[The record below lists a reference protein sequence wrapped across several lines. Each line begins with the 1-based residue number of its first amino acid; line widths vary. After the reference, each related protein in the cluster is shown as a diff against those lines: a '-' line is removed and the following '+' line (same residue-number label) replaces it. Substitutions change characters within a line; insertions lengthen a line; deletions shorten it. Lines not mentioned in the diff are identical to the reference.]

1 MESYIFFPYSWYLD
15 ENETELTV
23 IRVYGLDENN
33 DSICVRITN
42 FTPYIY
48 LELPETINWNSSK
61 AQLFGDE
68 LDRILKDKR
77 PLEKKLMFKKKL
89 YGANIDSN
97 GQKKLFPFLMCSFAC
112 RGDIRT
118 LEYALKRR
126 LTIPGLGNLQ
136 IKMHE
141 QDADPILQLVSC
153 RDIPTAGWISFS
165 GRRIEGDIKDTLCT
179 HEFDVKWKSL
189 RKVVRDTLPN
199 PKIMGFDI
207 EVNSTNPSA
216 MPKPEK
222 PGDKV
227 FQISCVISV
236 QGTDEYRNYLLT
248 LGEPDPDVVGRDTNI
263 YMYPTEA
270 RLLLGFTE
278 LIREENPNIIVG
290 YNILN
295 FDIPYMIERAKF
307 CDMIREFD
315 TQGFHK
321 YNHAKER
328 TIKWSSSAYK
338 NQEFSFLD
346 AEGRLYV
353 DLLPL
358 VKRDYKMD
366 NYKLK
371 TISEYFIG
379 QTKDPL
385 SVKGIFKCYR
395 IGIKRD
401 ENGVYSP
408 KAKKALGIVGKYCV
422 QDSVLVVKLMEKL
435 QTWVGLSEMARTC
448 NVPIFT
454 LYTQGQQIK
463 VYSQI
468 YKYCMY
474 ENIVVE
480 KDGYITKDDERY
492 VGAHVFPPVPGVY
505 DNVCPFDFN
514 SLYPSVII
522 AYNID
527 YSTIVLDNSVPDNM
541 CHDMEWEDHIGC
553 VHDEKMIRKNALSE
567 LINIQNAKIKSVR
580 EKAGKSLDKFR
591 KKELADE
598 IELLKKEIQPYM
610 KERSE
615 IYKTKPKNPMCAKRH
630 YRFLK
635 EPKGVLPTILKNLL
649 EARANTREKIK
660 GNKQLMK
667 NNENEEEKID
677 LESLNVVLDKRQLA
691 YKVSANSM
699 YGAMGVRRGY
709 LPFMPGAMCTTYMGR
724 VSIERVARIIP
735 EQYNGELVY
744 GDTDSNYIHFPDMT
758 STRECWAFAE
768 KVADE
773 VSALFPAPMRL
784 EFESTIYS
792 RFMILTK
799 KRYMYRSCGKEGV
812 VDNKIGK
819 KGVLLARR
827 DNSQVIR
834 SIYEGLIANIFNGM
848 EKNDVLYYLIQ
859 EFNKLCSKSFE
870 KTDFVITK
878 SIGSSTFDID
888 DIQTVINEKGIK
900 KVKLGDYTVPYL
912 PTEGEEREHLLKL
925 KNAETDEEYY
935 VKCLPAQIQLA
946 EKMRR
951 RGHRVDVGSR
961 IEYVI
966 TVQESAKAKQYE
978 KIESYDYYNLHSEI
992 IELDFM
998 HYLKLASNPVDEV
1011 LEAVFKIPNF
1021 VLNQYNFRLK
1031 TRTNM
1036 LSELRRLFEPKL
1048 IFYK

>member
-1 MESYIFFPYSWYLD
+1 
-15 ENETELTV
+15 
-23 IRVYGLDENN
+23 
-33 DSICVRITN
+33 
-42 FTPYIY
+42 
-48 LELPETINWNSSK
+48 
-61 AQLFGDE
+61 
-68 LDRILKDKR
+68 
-77 PLEKKLMFKKKL
+77 
-89 YGANIDSN
+89 
-97 GQKKLFPFLMCSFAC
+97 
-112 RGDIRT
+112 
-118 LEYALKRR
+118 
-126 LTIPGLGNLQ
+126 
-136 IKMHE
+136 
-141 QDADPILQLVSC
+141 
-153 RDIPTAGWISFS
+153 
-165 GRRIEGDIKDTLCT
+165 
-179 HEFDVKWKSL
+179 
-189 RKVVRDTLPN
+189 
-199 PKIMGFDI
+199 
-207 EVNSTNPSA
+207 
-216 MPKPEK
+216 
-222 PGDKV
+222 
-227 FQISCVISV
+227 
-236 QGTDEYRNYLLT
+236 
-248 LGEPDPDVVGRDTNI
+248 
-263 YMYPTEA
+263 
-270 RLLLGFTE
+270 
-278 LIREENPNIIVG
+278 
-290 YNILN
+290 
-295 FDIPYMIERAKF
+295 
-307 CDMIREFD
+307 
-315 TQGFHK
+315 
-321 YNHAKER
+321 
-328 TIKWSSSAYK
+328 
-338 NQEFSFLD
+338 
-346 AEGRLYV
+346 
-353 DLLPL
+353 
-358 VKRDYKMD
+358 
-366 NYKLK
+366 
-371 TISEYFIG
+371 
-379 QTKDPL
+379 
-385 SVKGIFKCYR
+385 
-395 IGIKRD
+395 
-401 ENGVYSP
+401 
-408 KAKKALGIVGKYCV
+408 
-422 QDSVLVVKLMEKL
+422 
-435 QTWVGLSEMARTC
+435 
-448 NVPIFT
+448 
-454 LYTQGQQIK
+454 
-463 VYSQI
+463 
-468 YKYCMY
+468 
-474 ENIVVE
+474 
-480 KDGYITKDDERY
+480 
-492 VGAHVFPPVPGVY
+492 
-505 DNVCPFDFN
+505 
-514 SLYPSVII
+514 
-522 AYNID
+522 
-527 YSTIVLDNSVPDNM
+527 
-541 CHDMEWEDHIGC
+541 
-553 VHDEKMIRKNALSE
+553 
-567 LINIQNAKIKSVR
+567 
-580 EKAGKSLDKFR
+580 
-591 KKELADE
+591 
-598 IELLKKEIQPYM
+598 
-610 KERSE
+610 
-615 IYKTKPKNPMCAKRH
+615 
-630 YRFLK
+630 
-635 EPKGVLPTILKNLL
+635 
-649 EARANTREKIK
+649 
-660 GNKQLMK
+660 
-667 NNENEEEKID
+667 
-677 LESLNVVLDKRQLA
+677 
-691 YKVSANSM
+691 
-699 YGAMGVRRGY
+699 MGVRRGY

-1036 LSELRRLFEPKL
+1036 LTELRRLFEPKL

>member
-189 RKVVRDTLPN
+189 RKVARDTLPN

-527 YSTIVLDNSVPDNM
+527 YSTIVLDNSVPDDM

-598 IELLKKEIQPYM
+598 IELMKKEIQPYM

-758 STRECWAFAE
+758 STHECWAFAE

-859 EFNKLCSKSFE
+859 EFNKLCSKSFV

-912 PTEGEEREHLLKL
+912 PNEGEEREHLLKL

-951 RGHRVDVGSR
+951 RGQRVDVGSR

-1036 LSELRRLFEPKL
+1036 LTELRRLFEPKL